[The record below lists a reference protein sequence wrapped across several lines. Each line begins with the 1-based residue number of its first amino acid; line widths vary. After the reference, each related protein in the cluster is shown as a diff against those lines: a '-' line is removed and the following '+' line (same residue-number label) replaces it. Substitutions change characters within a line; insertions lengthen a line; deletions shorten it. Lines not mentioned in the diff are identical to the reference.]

1 MKKLAILLVILAVFT
16 GASFAADIYFNNK
29 PIPPDAIMQ
38 EGADLW
44 IVKDVLPSDIR
55 KDIPDGCTRS
65 DKSGYLWVNIGKCAD
80 IFGWRTRYNPD
91 TDMMDIYTYGERYI
105 TSDTGTEAA
114 DKAYEK
120 YEQSL
125 DKKLDIEEQKELE
138 KFKTKE
144 EEARLEKERDAWYG
158 SCYAPYYQYNYQYPY
173 YNQYLP
179 PFYGYSG
186 LKKERYIIPYVGT
199 NINLDKSAL
208 TPRIKPAPS
217 FSPYGSCYRYRT
229 ENIQQFNIIK
239 NSTIINSKIQFQ
251 NKVKINEGGK

>member
-1 MKKLAILLVILAVFT
+1 MAVCAS
-16 GASFAADIYFNNK
+16 ASFGADIYFNNK
-29 PIPPDAIMQ
+29 PIPPDAVMQ

-55 KDIPDGCTRS
+55 KDIPDGCTMS
-65 DKSGYLWVNIGKCAD
+65 GKNGYLWVNIGKCAD
-80 IFGWRTRYNPD
+80 IFGWRTRYNPG

-105 TSDTGTEAA
+105 PSDTGSEAA

-120 YEQSL
+120 YEKSL

-138 KFKTKE
+138 KFKTRE
-144 EEARLEKERDAWYG
+144 EKARLENERDAWYG
-158 SCYAPYYQYNYQYPY
+158 SYYAPYYQYNYQYPY
-173 YNQYLP
+173 YNQYCS

-199 NINLDKSAL
+199 INPYTPVL
-208 TPRIKPAPS
+208 TPRKKPVSP

-239 NSTIINSKIQFQ
+239 NSTIINSRIEFQ
-251 NKVKINEGGK
+251 NKVKINKGGK